1 MFRSDRPRTFLS
13 EAERNSIVQA
23 IHAAETKTSAE
34 IRVHL
39 DRRALGDAVEAA
51 RREFSMLGM
60 ENTTDRN
67 GVLIWLAV
75 RDRAF
80 ALVGDVG
87 FNGKI
92 EPAFWD
98 GVKERMGAA
107 FKADKFG
114 DGIVAAIGELGTKL
128 AAVFPHPDGRPNQL
142 PDDLSIGR
150 DN

>member
-1 MFRSDRPRTFLS
+1 MFRSDRPRTFLTD
-13 EAERNSIVQA
+13 AEKQSIVQA

-39 DRRALGDAVEAA
+39 DRRALGDPVTAA
-51 RREFSMLGM
+51 RREFSLLGM

-80 ALVGDVG
+80 AVVGDVG
-87 FNGKI
+87 FNGKVDA
-92 EPAFWD
+92 PFWS
-98 GVKERMGAA
+98 GVTERMASA

-114 DGIVAAIGELGTKL
+114 DGIAAAIGELGTKL
-128 AAVFPHPDGRPNQL
+128 ATVFPHPDGRPNQL
-142 PDDLSIGR
+142 PDDVSIGR

>member
-1 MFRSDRPRTFLS
+1 MFRSDKPRTFLTD
-13 EAERNSIVQA
+13 AERQKIVEA

-39 DRRALGDAVEAA
+39 DRRALGEPVAAA
-51 RREFSMLGM
+51 RREFTVLGM
-60 ENTTDRN
+60 ENTADRN

-87 FNGKI
+87 LKGKVDA
-92 EPAFWD
+92 AFWD
-98 GVKERMGAA
+98 GVKERMATA

-114 DGIVAAIGELGTKL
+114 DGIVGAIGELGTKL
-128 AAVFPHPDGRPNQL
+128 ASIFPHPDGRPNQL
-142 PDDLSIGR
+142 PDDVSIGR